1 VPALLVSERRLRGR
15 VSWTLVRRTGYLSA
29 RTIEPGWVEPA
40 TDPYRLKIVPI
51 PDTASASRAVSQV
64 AAATFARPVLARRQ
78 ARRALQ

>member
-1 VPALLVSERRLRGR
+1 MATTGPRELD
-15 VSWTLVRRTGYLSA
+15 LVRRAGYLSA